1 MSSIAKRSDGSWR
14 ARYRDT
20 DGKEH
25 ARHFSRRVD
34 AQWWIDSV
42 TASVVRGDYVDPG
55 AGKVTLRH
63 YAQGWQ
69 ASHVGRAA
77 TASLLD
83 NALRVHILPTLGDR
97 PMSNLRRYDVQALV
111 KALSTHLSPGT
122 VRNVY
127 EFLNRIMQAA
137 VDDRVIAHSPCQRI
151 VLPARSEAEVTSP
164 TAEQVRALADA
175 VPARFRAVVVLLGG
189 SGLRIGEALGLEVGD
204 VDFLR
209 RTVRVERQRLQSGDI
224 GPTKTPKST
233 RTVPLGQIVIDEL
246 AAHLAGHGVMNSLF
260 TWEDGLPLTYSQWK
274 RVWRAAL
281 RSTGLDLDTH
291 SLRHFTASAL
301 IAGGASVKQVQTV
314 LGHSSAAI
322 TLKVYA
328 HLWPGDEDRIRVVM
342 DAALSALADQVR
354 TRASS

>member
-1 MSSIAKRSDGSWR
+1 M
-14 ARYRDT
+14 
-20 DGKEH
+20 
-25 ARHFSRRVD
+25 
-34 AQWWIDSV
+34 QWWIDSV

-55 AGKVTLRH
+55 AGKATLRH

-246 AAHLAGHGVMNSLF
+246 AAHLAAHGVTNSLF
-260 TWEDGLPLTYSQWK
+260 TWEDGRPLTYSQWK

-281 RSTGLDLDTH
+281 HSTGLDLDTH

-328 HLWPGDEDRIRVVM
+328 HLRPGDEDRVRAVM
-342 DAALSALADQVR
+342 DAALSAPADQVR
-354 TRASS
+354 TSASS